1 MAKAKQSHPSSERR
15 EQPSHRVRLPGFISD
30 DEIGL
35 GDVVKR
41 ATSYL
46 GIKPCGGCEQRAAAL
61 NRWMVFT
68 KGRSR

>member
-1 MAKAKQSHPSSERR
+1 MTAHERHDSSNQR
-15 EQPSHRVRLPGFISD
+15 EQAPHRVRLPGFISG

-35 GDVVKR
+35 GDVIKR
-41 ATSYL
+41 TTSYL